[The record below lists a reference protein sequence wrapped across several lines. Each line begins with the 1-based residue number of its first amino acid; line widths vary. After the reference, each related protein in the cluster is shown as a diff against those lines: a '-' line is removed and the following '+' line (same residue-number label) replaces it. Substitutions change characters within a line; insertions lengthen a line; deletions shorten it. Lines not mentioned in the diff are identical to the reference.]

1 MSIESFIFP
10 NGFRIIYEKS
20 LNKIPVC
27 AIQVVCDVGSAYET
41 DDIRGV
47 SHFTE
52 HMCFKGTKNLPSA
65 KDILIHFDKNGGNLN
80 AYTEKSFTCYT
91 LKCHNDFIDNSIDIL
106 SDMLLNSIFKKSEFI
121 KEEQV
126 VIEENI
132 SNSDNSEIIIDE
144 NADRILYEGS
154 SYALP
159 IDALD
164 YHKKKFNYD
173 DVVKFYKLFYIPSRM
188 ILSIVSSVSFQKIKK
203 FVEKSFFLKHHA
215 NEYLELSHNYRINPN
230 ITPQHEIKYNLFN
243 RPNMNTIHMYLC
255 FRTMT
260 TDKYKLNI
268 LKTILSSLFN
278 SRLFMLLR
286 EENGL
291 TYTSTVYTDYN
302 GANGDLI
309 IYSEMNNKKIIKNGS
324 QKGVLP
330 LLIDLINDLV
340 DNGITTEEL
349 KTTKGYLKGSLTIN
363 MENNDVMA
371 SHNGLYCLL
380 YPGEETISYTKI
392 YDKFYKKCTVSD
404 INNLIKKY
412 FFKSN
417 MCVCLVGEKLP
428 SLKIIKSHCDKIK

>member
-1 MSIESFIFP
+1 MSVESFIYP

-20 LNKIPVC
+20 LNKLPIC

-52 HMCFKGTKNLPSA
+52 HMCFKGTKNLPST
-65 KDILIHFDKNGGNLN
+65 KEILINFDKNGANLN
-80 AYTEKSFTCYT
+80 AYTEKNLTCYT
-91 LKCHNDFIDNSIDIL
+91 LKCHNDNIDNSIAVL

-126 VIEENI
+126 VMEENI
-132 SNSDNSEIIIDE
+132 RDSDKPEYIIDE

-154 SYALP
+154 SFATP
-159 IDALD
+159 IDTLD

-173 DVVKFYKLFYIPSRM
+173 DVIKFYKLFYIPSRM
-188 ILSIVSSVSFQKIKK
+188 ILSVVSSVSFQKIKK
-203 FVEKSFFLKHHA
+203 FVEKSYFFKHHA
-215 NEYLELSHNYRINPN
+215 NEYSNLPHNYRINPN
-230 ITPQHEIKYNLFN
+230 ITPQHEIKYNLFDK
-243 RPNMNTIHMYLC
+243 PNMNTIHMYLC
-255 FRTMT
+255 FRTMK
-260 TDKYKLNI
+260 TDRYKLNI
-268 LKTILSSLFN
+268 LKTILSSTFN

-330 LLIDLINDLV
+330 LLVDLIIDLI

-349 KTTKGYLKGSLTIN
+349 KIAKGFLKGSMTIN
-363 MENNDVMA
+363 MEDNDTMA
-371 SHNGLYCLL
+371 AHNGLYCLL
-380 YPGEETISYTKI
+380 YPGEEIISYTKS
-392 YDKFYKKCTVSD
+392 YDKFYKKYTVSD
-404 INNLIKKY
+404 INNIIKKY
-412 FFKSN
+412 FFKTN
-417 MCVCLVGEKLP
+417 MCVCMVGEKLP